1 MDQVRPV
8 RLVQY
13 REQGGSRAAL
23 VVDERTLRPLRA
35 ATVYELAWRAIAD
48 GVPLA
53 EAARAAA
60 GDETVDYEAIVH
72 ERRLLAP
79 LTHADEARCLVS
91 GTGLTHLG
99 SAAARQR
106 MHEAKDED
114 LTDSMRMF
122 RMGLE
127 GGKPPAGAAGAQPE
141 WFYKGDGSCV
151 RAPEQPVEMPAF
163 AMDGGDEAE
172 IVGLYL
178 IAPDGSPRRLGF
190 ALGNEF
196 SDHAMERVNYLWLA
210 QSKIRACS
218 FGPELLV
225 GALPD
230 AVAGRA
236 RILRDGREAWRG
248 GFSSGEAN
256 MSHAI
261 ANLEHHHFKHAL
273 FRRPGDAHVHYFGAA
288 ALSCSDGFATREGDE
303 FEIAVPLFG
312 RPLRNRLMRR
322 EPEQVAVQAL

>member
-1 MDQVRPV
+1 MDQRGPV

-13 REQGGSRAAL
+13 REPGGSRAAL
-23 VVDERTLRPLRA
+23 VIDERTLRPLRA
-35 ATVYELAWRAIAD
+35 PTVYALAWQAIAD

-53 EAARAAA
+53 EAASAAA
-60 GDETVDYEAIVH
+60 GQATVDYEAIVR
-72 ERRLLAP
+72 EGRLLAP
-79 LTHADEARCLVS
+79 LTHVDDARCLVS

-106 MHEAKDED
+106 MHEVKDED

-127 GGKPPAGAAGAQPE
+127 GGKPPAGVVGAQPE

-151 RAPEQPVEMPAF
+151 RAPEQPVEIPAF

-172 IVGLYL
+172 IAGLYL

-225 GALPD
+225 GALP
-230 AVAGRA
+230 AVVAGQA
-236 RILRDGREAWRG
+236 RIVRDGREAWRG
-248 GFSSGEAN
+248 TFSSGEAN

-273 FRRPGDAHVHYFGAA
+273 FRRPGDVHVHYFGAA
-288 ALSCSDGFATREGDE
+288 ALSCSDGFATRAGDE
-303 FEIAVPLFG
+303 FEISVPLFG
-312 RPLRNRLMRR
+312 RPLRNRLTHQAA
-322 EPEQVAVQAL
+322 EPVMVQTL